1 VRVRNLC
8 GVAEVGA
15 GENHTCARTTDGN
28 VYCWGRN
35 HWGQIGNSQRALTDA
50 VGVQLPSKV
59 VGIDADARQLAVGE
73 NGACAIT
80 STLGVKCWG
89 RNSSG
94 EAGTSSATESVRAA
108 APIANFSGADAIA
121 SGQDTTCAAVIE
133 PDVGRKLYCWGREL
147 GTEDV
152 TNSHVPAQLGDDTS
166 VAQVVLGGGE
176 NGGFG
181 CIRLN
186 APDGGAGEVKCWG
199 DNGDSQLAT
208 PTAGLRST
216 TLRQVMIQ
224 DIPLK
229 ARALD
234 ADANGTHICAVTG
247 EGAIY
252 CWGSNGDGELG
263 RGTETQSESTPAPVI
278 GL

>member
-1 VRVRNLC
+1 
-8 GVAEVGA
+8 
-15 GENHTCARTTDGN
+15 
-28 VYCWGRN
+28 
-35 HWGQIGNSQRALTDA
+35 
-50 VGVQLPSKV
+50 
-59 VGIDADARQLAVGE
+59 
-73 NGACAIT
+73 
-80 STLGVKCWG
+80 
-89 RNSSG
+89 
-94 EAGTSSATESVRAA
+94 
-108 APIANFSGADAIA
+108 
-121 SGQDTTCAAVIE
+121 
-133 PDVGRKLYCWGREL
+133 
-147 GTEDV
+147 
-152 TNSHVPAQLGDDTS
+152 
-166 VAQVVLGGGE
+166 
-176 NGGFG
+176 
-181 CIRLN
+181 LN